1 MKVFNCFL
9 VFCFVFNFLA
19 PFAVALEEEMP
30 KAPVWEEYVPFKYQN
45 PRPFPTRGKHIA
57 ELSAGIFLT
66 DLLITAP
73 IGIPMIC
80 HAVTKLK
87 NQGWY
92 ERKQK
97 FEKGLIE
104 AEKISDPKEK
114 EAYYAKLL
122 KECKLTEEKR
132 QEQLKRME
140 KKQKREAGKQE
151 KETP

>member
-45 PRPFPTRGKHIA
+45 PRPFPKRGKHIA

-73 IGIPMIC
+73 IGIPMIY
-80 HAVTKLK
+80 HATTKLK

-140 KKQKREAGKQE
+140 KRAKKEAKNK
-151 KETP
+151 KETL

>member
-1 MKVFNCFL
+1 MKAINSFL
-9 VFCFVFNFLA
+9 VFCLALNFITPSVFAGELT
-19 PFAVALEEEMP
+19 EKEMP
-30 KAPVWEEYVPFKYQN
+30 KPPVWEEYVPYKYQN
-45 PRPFPTRGKHIA
+45 PRAFPKRGKHIA

-80 HAVTKLK
+80 HATTKLK

-104 AEKISDPKEK
+104 AEKISNPKER
-114 EAYYAKLL
+114 EEYYKKLL

-132 QEQLKRME
+132 QEQLRRME
-140 KKQKREAGKQE
+140 RRNK
-151 KETP
+151 KETTAL

>member
-1 MKVFNCFL
+1 MKAVNCFL
-9 VFCFVFNFLA
+9 VFCFVFNFLT
-19 PFAVALEEEMP
+19 PLAVAIEEKMP
-30 KAPVWEEYVPFKYQN
+30 KAPVWEEYVPYKYQN
-45 PRPFPTRGKHIA
+45 PRSFPKRGKHIA
-57 ELSAGIFLT
+57 ELSVGIFLT

-80 HAVTKLK
+80 HATTKLK

-132 QEQLKRME
+132 QEQLKRIKKKRKE
-140 KKQKREAGKQE
+140 K
-151 KETP
+151 

>member
-45 PRPFPTRGKHIA
+45 PRPFPKRGKHIA
-57 ELSAGIFLT
+57 ELSTGIFLT

-73 IGIPMIC
+73 IGIPMIY
-80 HAVTKLK
+80 HATTKLK

-104 AEKISDPKEK
+104 AEKISNPKEK

-140 KKQKREAGKQE
+140 KRAKKEAKNK
-151 KETP
+151 KETH

>member
-45 PRPFPTRGKHIA
+45 PRPFPKRGKHIA
-57 ELSAGIFLT
+57 ELSTGIFLT

-73 IGIPMIC
+73 IGIPMIY
-80 HAVTKLK
+80 HATTKLK

-104 AEKISDPKEK
+104 AEKISNPKEK

-140 KKQKREAGKQE
+140 KRAKKEAKNK
-151 KETP
+151 KETL

>member
-45 PRPFPTRGKHIA
+45 PRPFPKRGKHIA

-104 AEKISDPKEK
+104 AEKISDPKER
-114 EAYYAKLL
+114 EEYYKKLL

-140 KKQKREAGKQE
+140 KRAKKEAKNK
-151 KETP
+151 KESL

>member
-1 MKVFNCFL
+1 MKTVNCFL
-9 VFCFVFNFLA
+9 VFCFALNFFA
-19 PFAVALEEEMP
+19 PFAAAIENEMP
-30 KAPVWEEYVPFKYQN
+30 KPPVWEEYVPYKYQN
-45 PRPFPTRGKHIA
+45 PRPFPKRGKHIA
-57 ELSAGIFLT
+57 ELSTGIFLT

-80 HAVTKLK
+80 HATTKLK

-104 AEKISDPKEK
+104 AEKISNPKER
-114 EAYYAKLL
+114 EEYYKKLL

-132 QEQLKRME
+132 QEQLKRIE
-140 KKQKREAGKQE
+140 KRKEKQ
-151 KETP
+151 TN

>member
-45 PRPFPTRGKHIA
+45 PRPFPKRGKHIA

-80 HAVTKLK
+80 HATTKLK

-104 AEKISDPKEK
+104 AEKISNPKER

-140 KKQKREAGKQE
+140 KRAKKEAKNK
-151 KETP
+151 KETL

>member
-45 PRPFPTRGKHIA
+45 PRPFPKRGKHIA

-104 AEKISDPKEK
+104 AEKISNPKEK

-140 KKQKREAGKQE
+140 KRAKKEAKNK
-151 KETP
+151 KETL

>member
-1 MKVFNCFL
+1 MKTVICFL
-9 VFCFVFNFLA
+9 VFCFALNFFA
-19 PFAVALEEEMP
+19 PFAAAIEEKMP
-30 KAPVWEEYVPFKYQN
+30 NPPVWEEYVPYKYQN
-45 PRPFPTRGKHIA
+45 PRPFPKRGKHIA
-57 ELSAGIFLT
+57 ELSTGIFLT

-73 IGIPMIC
+73 IGIPMIY

-104 AEKISDPKEK
+104 AEKISNPKER
-114 EAYYAKLL
+114 EEYYKKLL

-140 KKQKREAGKQE
+140 KRAKKEAKNK
-151 KETP
+151 KESL

>member
-45 PRPFPTRGKHIA
+45 PRPFPKRGKHIA
-57 ELSAGIFLT
+57 ELSTGIFLT

-73 IGIPMIC
+73 IGIPMIY
-80 HAVTKLK
+80 HATTKLK

-140 KKQKREAGKQE
+140 KRAKKEAKNK
-151 KETP
+151 KETL